1 MATLKGAIMIIKE
14 MKERNKGEERGGLYS
29 LREDRFLGDFF
40 VMSLRFL
47 GDFAAKSRQFLGN
60 LSAISKQYLGNFSAN
75 FLAIPRRF
83 LGEDLLPSL
92 VITFWFCF
100 AREVAR

>member
-14 MKERNKGEERGGLYS
+14 MKERNKGEERGGFYS

-40 VMSLRFL
+40 VTSLRFL

-60 LSAISKQYLGNFSAN
+60 LSAISLQFLGNFSAI
-75 FLAIPRRF
+75 FFGDSSAISRR
-83 LGEDLLPSL
+83 GSVTIARNHVL
-92 VITFWFCF
+92 V
-100 AREVAR
+100 